1 MKKLIA
7 LLLAV
12 CLLTIPVSAETFKSE
27 VDTGEEAVITIGEG
41 GLAEGEMEVVT
52 VHGEEVLEDME
63 IVQYADEAPVEGEE
77 ETVTVYGEEES
88 GFFGWLKNLW
98 NSILHFFG
106 L

>member
-7 LLLAV
+7 LLLVV
-12 CLLTIPVSAETFKSE
+12 CLVAIPVSAETFKSE
-27 VDTGEEAVITIGEG
+27 TDTGEEAVITVGED
-41 GLAEGEMEVVT
+41 GLVEGEMEVVT
-52 VHGEEVLEDME
+52 VYG
-63 IVQYADEAPVEGEE
+63 DELVEGEE